1 VAKHLVIGALG
12 AVFTATALGW
22 PFKEE
27 IKGDL
32 ISASFD
38 MRKDRSGRLSEI
50 TLQPPYSGT
59 KKFNVAALDKTLD
72 PSQKNI
78 TVAVETK
85 TTPLMWAFGDHFEV
99 LNVTFSGPQAL
110 AHN

>member
-1 VAKHLVIGALG
+1 VAKHIVIGALG
-12 AVFTATALGW
+12 AVFTVAALGW

-38 MRKDRSGRLSEI
+38 MSKGQPGRLSEI
-50 TLQPPYSGT
+50 TLQPPHSGT
-59 KKFNVAALDKTLD
+59 KKFDVAALNLPLD

-78 TVAVETK
+78 TATVEV
-85 TTPLMWAFGDHFEV
+85 TTSPLLWTFSKYGDA
-99 LNVTFSGPQAL
+99 LNVSFSGPQAL